1 MDTNSLFDLMR
12 ALKLLFPSLPRVKEP
27 GYDLSSTFYMFGS
40 LVRRLHKL
48 NQISAGTVQTSERTT
63 DV

>member
-12 ALKLLFPSLPRVKEP
+12 AIRLQFLSLPKVKKP
-27 GYDLSSTFYMFGS
+27 GGDLSSTFYMFGS
-40 LVRRLHKL
+40 LAHSLHKL
-48 NQISAGTVQTSERTT
+48 NQISAGTFQTSERTT